1 MKNNFSSLLLII
13 LTSLITNLSAQINMP
28 SAETLKAFK
37 SSKTYIV
44 LEDVMFSDFNS
55 NIKNEATKHWKATP
69 FEVISLSEF
78 EKISKNTKSSFLMV
92 VIGEYT
98 GLPKN
103 TIFNVLTLMMGHSS
117 GDVNK
122 MPEILS
128 IPLSYYSEDGD
139 EEDYGYKLGGIL
151 KGMQY
156 AIDNLLNQKITISN
170 AKDIL
175 NANKVEVKEKE
186 LWITANDLSASVNT
200 LEKIKQYYPYKVAIK
215 LEEEIQQAIDN
226 NQVNVIVVHKVG
238 NSEIKNSICLKIIF
252 DCSSGKIYYGNFHSI
267 TSKEPDGLLP
277 KDFQEIKI

>member
-1 MKNNFSSLLLII
+1 MKNKHFPLLLII
-13 LTSLITNLSAQINMP
+13 ILFSLVSNLSAQINTP
-28 SAETLKAFK
+28 SAEILKAFK

-55 NIKNEATKHWKATP
+55 NIKNEATKHWMITP

-78 EKISKNTKSSFLMV
+78 EKFSKNTKSSFLMV
-92 VIGEYT
+92 VIGEYS

-103 TIFNVLTLMMGHSS
+103 TIFNVLTLMMGHPS
-117 GDVNK
+117 GDVNR

-151 KGMQY
+151 KGIQH
-156 AIDNLLNQKITISN
+156 AIENLLTQKVTISN

-175 NANKVEVKEKE
+175 NANKSEVKEKE
-186 LWITANDLSASVNT
+186 LWLTANDLSTSVNT
-200 LEKIKQYYPYKVAIK
+200 LEKIKQYYSYKVSIK
-215 LEEEIQQAIDN
+215 SEEEIRKAIDN
-226 NQVNVIVVHKVG
+226 NQMDIVVVHKVG

-252 DCSSGKIYYGNFHSI
+252 DCSNGRIYYGSFDSV

-277 KDFQEIKI
+277 RDFQELN

>member
-1 MKNNFSSLLLII
+1 MVA
-13 LTSLITNLSAQINMP
+13 NLSAQINTP
-28 SAETLKAFK
+28 NAETLKAFK
-37 SSKTYIV
+37 SSKTYIA

-55 NIKNEATKHWKATP
+55 NIKDEARKHWKITP
-69 FEVISLSEF
+69 FEVIPLSEF
-78 EKISKNTKSSFLMV
+78 EKISKNAKSSFLMV

-156 AIDNLLNQKITISN
+156 AIENLLNQKITISN

-175 NANKVEVKEKE
+175 NVNKSEVKEKE
-186 LWITANDLSASVNT
+186 LWLTINDLSASVST

-215 LEEEIQQAIDN
+215 SEEEIRKAIDN
-226 NQVNVIVVHKVG
+226 NQANIVVVHKVG
-238 NSEIKNSICLKIIF
+238 NSEIKNSVCLKIIF
-252 DCSSGKIYYGNFHSI
+252 DCFNGKIYYGSFHSV
-267 TSKEPDGLLP
+267 TFKEPDGLLP
-277 KDFQEIKI
+277 KDFQELKM